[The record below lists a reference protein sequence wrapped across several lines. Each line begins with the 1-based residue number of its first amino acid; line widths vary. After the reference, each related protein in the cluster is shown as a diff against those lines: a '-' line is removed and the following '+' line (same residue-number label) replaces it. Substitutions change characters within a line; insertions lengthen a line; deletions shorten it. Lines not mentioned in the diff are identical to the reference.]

1 MSRHLILEEEL
12 HRVDLGDGEWVDV
25 KRFLSLGDLTDIEDQ
40 TGGSIATGNLATGK
54 AILGTVI
61 RAWSFTNGSNQ
72 PVPVTPEMINHLS
85 GETAGILLAEVN
97 KLNPMRTETDEKKSS
112 TVSTGPSR
120 RERRSRKT

>member
-1 MSRHLILEEEL
+1 MRHLILEDEL

-25 KRFLSLGDLTDIEDQ
+25 KRYLSLGDLTDIEAQ
-40 TGGSIATGNLATGK
+40 TGSIATGNLATGK
-54 AILGTVI
+54 AILGAVI

-120 RERRSRKT
+120 RERRSLKT